1 MFASRSLVL
10 GTHNIK
16 KARELQSLL
25 EPRGLQV
32 LTLADF
38 DNAILVEEKGATFAE
53 NAVLKASQQARHL
66 KRWVLAEDSGLSV
79 DALGGKPGVHS
90 ARFSGED
97 ATDASNNQLLL
108 RELDGTPAP
117 QRTAHY
123 VCHVALADAAG
134 IIRLECEATC
144 SGRIR
149 DEPAGD
155 AGFGYDPL
163 FEIVEY
169 HRTFGELGDAVKSLL
184 SHRGRAL
191 RLVIPELLEIA
202 ASGHWR

>member
-10 GTHNIK
+10 GTHNVK
-16 KARELQSLL
+16 KARELRFVL
-25 EPRGLQV
+25 EPRGFQV

-38 DNAILVEEKGATFAE
+38 DSAIEVEEKGSTFAE

-79 DALGGKPGVHS
+79 DALDGRPGVYS

-97 ATDASNNQLLL
+97 ATDARNNELLL
-108 RELDGTPAP
+108 DKLNGTPIN

-123 VCHVALADAAG
+123 VCHVALADPAG

-149 DEPAGD
+149 TEPAGN
-155 AGFGYDPL
+155 AGFGYDPV

-191 RLVIPELLEIA
+191 RLVIPRLVELA
-202 ASGHWR
+202 DSGHWR